1 MTSFL
6 LTARIRLRVPYLI
19 NVFLLFY
26 KEKSIFAAE
35 TKMSY
40 ILVFC
45 IPLGDA
51 LSLSKMNASLGR
63 KIAIQT
69 TVFML

>member
-1 MTSFL
+1 
-6 LTARIRLRVPYLI
+6 
-19 NVFLLFY
+19 
-26 KEKSIFAAE
+26 
-35 TKMSY
+35 MSY

-63 KIAIQT
+63 KIAWQATGIPLGMHPYFILI
-69 TVFML
+69 VMWSHS